1 MKCVHKQFTI
11 CILNTAFEYGKIV
24 TVEASGKA
32 EKPLEKR
39 NKQ

>member
-11 CILNTAFEYGKIV
+11 YILNTVCEYDKIV
-24 TVEASGKA
+24 TVKASGKA

-39 NKQ
+39 KKQ